1 MSAKLLASGIA
12 TLLASDATLQAELT
26 TLLGTGV
33 TRVLKSNQPV
43 ASIAPDLLPCWVI
56 EQAPG
61 ETGSIANDGGD
72 VDGLVIG
79 HGRQGFNSEVD
90 IALVWKVADADR
102 ETAFNQRSE
111 LPEILARLF
120 MRNPQPGGVG
130 LAFLRSWA
138 PDQSIHH
145 PRQIFSCTVRGEY
158 QIYRS

>member
-12 TLLASDATLQAELT
+12 TLLASDATLQASLT
-26 TLLGTGV
+26 TLFGAPI

-43 ASIAPDLLPCWVI
+43 ASIPPDLLPCWVI

-61 ETGSIANDGGD
+61 QAGAIANDGGD

-79 HGRQGFNSEVD
+79 HGRQGFNSEID
-90 IALVWKVADADR
+90 IALVWTNPDR
-102 ETAFNQRSE
+102 DSAFNQRSE

-120 MRNPQPGGVG
+120 MRNPQPVGVG
-130 LAFLRSWA
+130 LAFLQSWA